1 MLALSLSSAAA
12 APSAPQPHPGP
23 VGAGPGCR
31 GHGIGAVAG
40 GVVLLSAARSTRS
53 RPLRSCLRAEK
64 SPEIKGPKVKPPPKV
79 EPPWE
84 ASQELGVTAPV
95 GFFDPIGLAPKDKET
110 FCEYRACEL
119 KHGRVAM
126 MASIGA
132 VGQHF
137 LRFPGFEKTQW
148 GEEMPSGVM
157 AAFNNP
163 GSFGLVLL
171 SLLAGLLEFTV
182 WSEDYATKEPGNFGD
197 PLGLKQYTEDMR
209 NQELNNGRFAMVA
222 ILGIVAA
229 ELVTGKDAV
238 QQLGF

>member
-1 MLALSLSSAAA
+1 MLAFSLSPFIAVA
-12 APSAPQPHPGP
+12 APAAPTAAVVSRPRRRC
-23 VGAGPGCR
+23 GA
-31 GHGIGAVAG
+31 HAGAVAG
-40 GVVLLSAARSTRS
+40 GALIAFSTRPTRS
-53 RPLRSCLRAEK
+53 RLLAEK
-64 SPEIKGPKVKPPPKV
+64 SPEIKGPKVKPAPKV

-84 ASQELGVTAPV
+84 ANQELGVTAPV

-132 VGQHF
+132 VGQHY

-171 SLLAGLLEFTV
+171 SLLAGALEFTV

-197 PLGLKQYTEDMR
+197 PLGLNQYTEDAWGGKGDGWWVV
-209 NQELNNGRFAMVA
+209 GR
-222 ILGIVAA
+222 
-229 ELVTGKDAV
+229 
-238 QQLGF
+238 